1 MKPDI
6 PIFSPNQV
14 RKKFLKDDKALDSK
28 LHGDISLFSVAKI
41 EDIQPYLTLPNAP
54 FRNTA
59 HGFIFVLSGC
69 VKMTIDVMDW
79 NLNRNSFTFTP
90 AGQANSIREIQP
102 GTTGFFVTF
111 HEHFF
116 DNTQLTSGLRNFSE
130 LLNPENLLVFQLNG
144 GLYDII
150 LSICK
155 RIIHIYNQSEE
166 NFLLIKHYLLSVLSE
181 LNPILLEKRK
191 RVNEDTSRLVTQF
204 KSLLLEN
211 IKNNPKPADMADLL
225 NVSIN
230 HLNKVLKSNT
240 QLSTSEWIAKRQVIE
255 AQLLLRHSTSSVAE
269 VAHSLGF
276 EDPSYFSKFFQR
288 HASVTP
294 SQYRKG

>member
-28 LHGDISLFSVAKI
+28 LRGDISLFSISKI
-41 EDIQPYLTLPNAP
+41 EEIHPYLTLPNAP
-54 FRNTA
+54 FRNTS
-59 HGFIFVLSGC
+59 HGFIFVLTGSMQ
-69 VKMTIDVMDW
+69 MTIDVM
-79 NLNRNSFTFTP
+79 NQTLTQNTFTFTP
-90 AGQANSIREIQP
+90 AGQANSIRSIEP
-102 GTTGFFVTF
+102 RTTGFFVTF

-116 DNTQLTSGLRNFSE
+116 DNPQLNSGLKNFSD
-130 LLNPENLLVFQLNG
+130 LLNPDNFLVFQLAG
-144 GLYDII
+144 GLYEII
-150 LSICK
+150 LCICT
-155 RIIHIYNQSEE
+155 RMIFLYHESESSL
-166 NFLLIKHYLLSVLSE
+166 FLIKHYLLTVLSE
-181 LNPILLEKRK
+181 IKPIFLEKRK
-191 RVNEDTSRLVTQF
+191 FVNENTSRLVTQF
-204 KSLLLEN
+204 KNALLDN

-255 AQLLLRHSTSSVAE
+255 AQLLLKHSNSSVAE
-269 VAHSLGF
+269 IAHYLGF

-288 HASVTP
+288 HAQVTP
-294 SQYRKG
+294 SHYRKS

>member
-28 LHGDISLFSVAKI
+28 LPGDISLFSISRI
-41 EDIQPYLTLPNAP
+41 EEIHPYLTLPNAP
-54 FRNTA
+54 FRNTS
-59 HGFIFVLSGC
+59 HGFIFVLNGH
-69 VKMTIDVMDW
+69 VQMTIDVMHQTLHQ
-79 NLNRNSFTFTP
+79 NTFTFTP
-90 AGQANSIREIQP
+90 AGQANSIKAMHPE
-102 GTTGFFVTF
+102 TTGFFVTF

-116 DNTQLTSGLRNFSE
+116 DNSQLTSGLKNFSE
-130 LLNPENLLVFQLNG
+130 LLNPDNFLVFQLAG
-144 GLYDII
+144 GLHEII
-150 LSICK
+150 LSICA
-155 RIIHIYNQSEE
+155 RMIYLYHQPDE
-166 NFLLIKHYLLSVLSE
+166 NLFLIKHYLLTVLSE
-181 LNPILLEKRK
+181 LNPIFNEKRK
-191 RVNEDTSRLVTQF
+191 SVNENTSRLVTQF
-204 KSLLLEN
+204 KSVLLDN

-255 AQLLLRHSTSSVAE
+255 AQLLLKHSNGSIAE
-269 VAHSLGF
+269 IAHYLGF

-294 SQYRKG
+294 SQYRKE